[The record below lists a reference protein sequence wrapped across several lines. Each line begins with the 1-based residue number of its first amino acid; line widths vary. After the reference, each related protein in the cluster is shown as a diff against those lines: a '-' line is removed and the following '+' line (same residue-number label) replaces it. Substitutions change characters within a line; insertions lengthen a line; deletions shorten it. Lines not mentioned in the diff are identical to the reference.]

1 MRNDIE
7 TVVFDLDG
15 TIYQNTV
22 FHHVLS
28 ALFGRGHLLRML
40 AAEAGGIYRAGI
52 CRQAAAYEQLLHP
65 EEAELPI
72 LEAFFSALEQCLCP
86 PLTYRQALETQ
97 GLLYL
102 GDAWAV
108 VILIGKALGLLEGGT
123 E

>member
-22 FHHVLS
+22 FHHDYLHFLVEGTCYECWQQKLVE
-28 ALFGRGHLLRML
+28 F
-40 AAEAGGIYRAGI
+40 AEQVYAGKR
-52 CRQAAAYEQLLHP
+52 LHMNSFYTLKRLNCQTP
-65 EEAELPI
+65 
-72 LEAFFSALEQCLCP
+72 EAFFSALEQCLCP

-102 GDAWAV
+102 GDAWAC
-108 VILIGKALGLLEGGT
+108 LLYTSDAADE
-123 E
+123 